1 VVLENPNFVVYYFL
15 SQNRS
20 CSSSVKNARILFCLV
35 YKKWLIE
42 YGIRILYH
50 VLQCG
55 LKKTRQLYNLKWNLE
70 IIIWNHA
77 VNEINDCVLMHSFNY
92 FL

>member
-1 VVLENPNFVVYYFL
+1 MILENPNFVVNCFL

-20 CSSSVKNARILFCLV
+20 CSSGVKNGRILFCLV

-42 YGIRILYH
+42 IRIPYN

-77 VNEINDCVLMHSFNY
+77 VNEINGCVLMHSFNS